1 MLIFVFM
8 NKKAVDFTF
17 NEKKECI
24 LALGFH
30 ALRAFTVSIEVEVKR
45 GMPKF
50 NIIGL
55 AQNAVLEGKSR
66 VSAALAQ
73 MGIHC
78 SDYSITVNLMPAAV
92 KKDGTLLDLAIAVA
106 ILSALGRVDKH
117 RLEDCLFLGELS
129 LKGQVLP
136 TQGAVAACL
145 FAVEQGYKKLF
156 LASENQTPTTYFKD
170 DLCIVGIASLQELV
184 EVMAGN
190 KAGQALKTIPV
201 KLNQRYHW
209 HDIKGQHKVKRALQI
224 AVAGEHNVLLLGPPG
239 VGKSFMAKRLNAIYP
254 VPTVQEQ
261 KEIIKIKSFS
271 KPHAA
276 QYDAS
281 RPFQMPHHTS
291 SLAGMVGG
299 GRPFSMGEFT
309 RAHKGIL
316 CLDEITEFRRDILE
330 SLREALENHE
340 ISVVRSEGHFI
351 LPSEFM
357 LVGTSNLCPCG
368 GRGENKEYCQCSYR
382 EIQKYMDKLS
392 KPIRERIDM
401 IIYIPKIS
409 WNNVKHDQKQPEDDK
424 TVCAKIMHARQQQ
437 AQRYNKA
444 QKLSNARVNSK
455 LFWQK
460 TPVSL
465 ALDQQIERWTE
476 KNLLSFRRVEKMLRV
491 ARSIADYEQ
500 SEAVELK
507 HVYEA
512 YSYQHWPKIE

>member
-1 MLIFVFM
+1 M
-8 NKKAVDFTF
+8 NKKKLELTLDVS
-17 NEKKECI
+17 KERVF
-24 LALGFH
+24 ALGFQ
-30 ALRAFTVSIEVEVKR
+30 ALQAFAVSIEVEVKR

-73 MGIHC
+73 IGINC

-92 KKDGTLLDLAIAVA
+92 KKEGTLLDLAIAMA
-106 ILSALGRVDKH
+106 ILSALGKVDK
-117 RLEDCLFLGELS
+117 RAVEGCLFLGELS
-129 LKGQVLP
+129 LKGEVLP
-136 TQGAVAACL
+136 IQGAVAACL

-156 LASENQTPTTYFKD
+156 LASENQTPVSYFKD
-170 DLCIVGIASLQELV
+170 DLDIVGIASLQDLV
-184 EVMAGN
+184 EVMAG
-190 KAGQALKTIPV
+190 KQSGQALKTIPV
-201 KLNQRYHW
+201 KTQQKYHW
-209 HDIKGQHKVKRALQI
+209 QDIKGQAKVKRALQI

-254 VPTVQEQ
+254 EPNIEEQ

-271 KPHAA
+271 KPHVLH
-276 QYDAS
+276 YDAG

-299 GRPFSMGEFT
+299 GRPFAMGEFT

-340 ISVVRSEGHFI
+340 ISVVRSEGHFT

-368 GRGENKEYCQCSYR
+368 GRGENQQYCQCSYR
-382 EIQKYMDKLS
+382 DIQKYMDKLS

-401 IIYIPKIS
+401 IIYIPKIA
-409 WNNVKHDQKQPEDDK
+409 WGKVKYDQKQQEDDE
-424 TVCAKIMHARQQQ
+424 TLRAKILIARQQQ
-437 AQRYNKA
+437 SQRYSKA
-444 QKLSNARVNSK
+444 QKFSNGRVNSK

-460 TPVSL
+460 NPLSL

-476 KNLLSFRRVEKMLRV
+476 KNLLSFRRIEKMLRV

-500 SEAVELK
+500 SQEVEMK

>member
-1 MLIFVFM
+1 MTKKTIDLTGDNTKERVFS
-8 NKKAVDFTF
+8 
-17 NEKKECI
+17 
-24 LALGFH
+24 LGFQ
-30 ALRAFTVSIEVEVKR
+30 ALQAFTVSIEVEVKR

-73 MGIHC
+73 LGINC
-78 SDYSITVNLMPAAV
+78 SDYSIIVNLMPAAI
-92 KKDGTLLDLAIAVA
+92 KKEGTLLDLAIAVA
-106 ILSALGRVDKH
+106 ILSALGKINK
-117 RLEDCLFLGELS
+117 EEIENSLFLGELS
-129 LKGQVLP
+129 LKGEILP
-136 TQGAVAACL
+136 VQGAMAASL
-145 FAVEQGYKKLF
+145 FAAEQGYKKLF
-156 LASENQTPTTYFKD
+156 LASENQTPLSYFKD
-170 DLCIVGIASLQELV
+170 DLSIVGIQSLQELI

-190 KAGQALKTIPV
+190 KQGQSLKTVALKTS
-201 KLNQRYHW
+201 KTYSW
-209 HDIKGQHKVKRALQI
+209 HDIKGQYKVKRALQI

-254 VPTVQEQ
+254 APNTQEQ
-261 KEIIKIKSFS
+261 KEIVKIKSLS
-271 KPHAA
+271 KQYAQ

-340 ISVVRSEGHFI
+340 ISVVRSEGHFT

-368 GRGENKEYCQCSYR
+368 GRGENKNYCQCSYR

-401 IIYIPKIS
+401 VIYIPKIS
-409 WNNVKHDQKQPEDDK
+409 WSSVKQDQKQFEDDQS
-424 TVCAKIMHARQQQ
+424 VCNKILQARKQQ
-437 AQRYNKA
+437 AKRYLSS
-444 QKLSNARVNSK
+444 QKQSNARVNSK

-460 TPVSL
+460 NPVSL
-465 ALDQQIERWTE
+465 VVDQQIENWTQ

-500 SEAVELK
+500 SKTVELK